1 MVSVGTSCTPRR
13 RLRLYLQGES
23 IEGEVVY
30 CMPPHRALLLFSR
43 LRAGI
48 PLVCVVKTPNIYGIP
63 RAGRCLQRKVLPWC
77 TDIMGL
83 RQLDR
88 GEPENTV
95 RSDMFLVQTRYKEDE
110 KLLMT
115 CENSPHAAAK
125 KSTAPPSPRLFFF
138 LALLVM
144 F

>member
-1 MVSVGTSCTPRR
+1 MWY
-13 RLRLYLQGES
+13 RLAPLALRVAAYGFIS
-23 IEGEVVY
+23 
-30 CMPPHRALLLFSR
+30 RANPSKER
-43 LRAGI
+43 WYIACRHTERSYSSHDSAGI

-63 RAGRCLQRKVLPWC
+63 RAGRCLQRKVFPWC

-125 KSTAPPSPRLFFF
+125 KSTAPPSPRLLFS
-138 LALLVM
+138 ALLVM